1 MNPRDLE
8 ILNARN
14 RMTPEERDLDILR
27 ETFGPLFSRV
37 FPDIAPPKVGRDD
50 DADFEVRR

>member
-1 MNPRDLE
+1 MNARDLE

-37 FPDIAPPKVGRDD
+37 FPDIAPPKVNNDEQEKQ
-50 DADFEVRR
+50 A

>member
-1 MNPRDLE
+1 MNARDLE

-37 FPDIAPPKVGRDD
+37 FPDIAPPKVDRDD
-50 DADFEVRR
+50 EADFEVRR

>member
-1 MNPRDLE
+1 MNARDLE

-37 FPDIAPPKVGRDD
+37 FPDIAPPKVERDD
-50 DADFEVRR
+50 DADFEARR

>member
-1 MNPRDLE
+1 MNARDLE

-37 FPDIAPPKVGRDD
+37 FPDIAPPKVDAE
-50 DADFEVRR
+50 ADFEARR